1 MKNILKS
8 EEYDI
13 NAPKF
18 KLAFGWMLEIVELGY
33 FIDAD
38 VIAALIDNKGK
49 LISDN
54 HIVYYNSELR
64 LKVKYPGCSNELAL
78 PIEIIKEND
87 LSSICREETRPT
99 DPEMSVIGSIEY
111 RCNRAESLDNETW
124 DVDLSKIHPNV
135 KQIIFYT
142 NIYKG
147 EETKQNFKY
156 SALYCSYQN
165 NIETEYLYELNQECL
180 SYPTVEIC
188 RIFKDTDYWKIKFTG
203 IGYNDI
209 HEILSK
215 HNWLAMLQP

>member
-13 NAPKF
+13 IAPKF
-18 KLAFGWMLEIVELGY
+18 KLAFGWILEIVELGY

-38 VIAALIDNKGK
+38 VIATLIDNKGE

-64 LKVKYPGCSNELAL
+64 LKVNYPGRSNELAL
-78 PIEIIKEND
+78 PIEIIKESD

-111 RCNRAESLDNETW
+111 CCEREEFIDNETW

-135 KQIIFYT
+135 KQIIFYA
-142 NIYKG
+142 NIYNG
-147 EETKQNFKY
+147 EETNRT
-156 SALYCSYQN
+156 L
-165 NIETEYLYELNQECL
+165 NIQHYIVL
-180 SYPTVEIC
+180 I
-188 RIFKDTDYWKIKFTG
+188 KI
-203 IGYNDI
+203 I
-209 HEILSK
+209 
-215 HNWLAMLQP
+215 